1 MTSSRCARCSCA
13 CSPRTPPTSNILCFW
28 GGAGWV
34 VAVVEPR
41 CHRQG
46 VSQPTSPF
54 PFLDP
59 PHRSLCDL
67 PGPPQHCGPRRA
79 NGDGY
84 QSSPRDPAAGLRPS
98 RGELGSRSAPPLP
111 SLGSLV
117 LSGHPCA
124 ALSHSCPLPQAFQV
138 SVRSTQ
144 GPIDVFLCPED
155 SSGVCSPVKS
165 PFKAPAEDSSPSHS
179 QPRAALLLHPAQ
191 DVNMPLLPG
200 EQGGAG
206 DTRGLVGC
214 HSGSHQPLCCWHK
227 QRDAAQG
234 PQQGREVGRQDLHS

>member
-124 ALSHSCPLPQAFQV
+124 ALSHSCP
-138 SVRSTQ
+138 SRRRSRC
-144 GPIDVFLCPED
+144 LCE
-155 SSGVCSPVKS
+155 
-165 PFKAPAEDSSPSHS
+165 A
-179 QPRAALLLHPAQ
+179 PRAPSMCSSALRTARGSAALSRAPSKPLQ
-191 DVNMPLLPG
+191 RTLLPAIPSP
-200 EQGGAG
+200 EPPCSCILP
-206 DTRGLVGC
+206 RM
-214 HSGSHQPLCCWHK
+214 
-227 QRDAAQG
+227 
-234 PQQGREVGRQDLHS
+234 